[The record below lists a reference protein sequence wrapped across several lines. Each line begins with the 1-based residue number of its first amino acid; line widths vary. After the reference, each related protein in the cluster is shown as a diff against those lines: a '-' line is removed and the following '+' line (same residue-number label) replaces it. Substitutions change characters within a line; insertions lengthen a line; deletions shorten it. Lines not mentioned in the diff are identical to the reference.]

1 MTARRLLLGVCLV
14 GLLVLGSAIR
24 NYRKPLTTQLP
35 AHDDPPPTHRHPS
48 DAPRSAA
55 RSLASATPHNASAAA
70 SFALPDFTQ
79 ILDHNL
85 LAVGPNPP
93 TAAESAALIALATD
107 FTRIGGP
114 FAPATAARIGEHLAA
129 FPGSPY
135 ALSLLQ
141 EKAAIEWRH
150 GFFTASLASIAE
162 AAALALT
169 IKKAAPSPDTI
180 DAHRLADTA
189 LSTHLLTLSRVGDR
203 EALRAALASLGD
215 HTLGG
220 LATEAVYKAKEQLW
234 FFDHQ
239 AEQNVFCGFTAAN
252 SICVP
257 VGYKPIHPD
266 VHDEA
271 ERQAFIRDGLSLL
284 DLRAHSHE
292 ADGDLQIIKASASP
306 LPADLP
312 VPSIIHFKFG
322 HYSAITE
329 RDGDLYRVKDVHL
342 KYDSWVPLAALVTD
356 GSGYFLASASTAIPS
371 GFSAIPDEEARTI
384 YGRHCVHGRDP
395 EGEDKST
402 AGNGSVNPEHKTGC
416 PMAVHSFRLVN
427 PGLEIQDTPISYQ
440 APYGPGVDF
449 TLKYDQRSTVILD
462 LAAHANFG
470 PRWTYDYLGYV
481 DLAGTG
487 TPNTSVSTVFGNG
500 SYYRYT
506 YSTATAS
513 YVAKYQNHPKLDY
526 LAPAAGG
533 PGYRLRFPDGREWLY
548 TLANSAT
555 PTRFYLTS
563 IRDPRGNALTY
574 SYDAALRLTSL
585 TDALGQ
591 ATTFSYTPAADDLF
605 TADSKRIR
613 AITDPFGRS
622 ASFRYTATGLLHKV
636 IDPVGIVSEFR
647 YAATGDFI
655 DRLTTPYGS
664 HTYTWGDLP
673 GINQEPG
680 RFVEAT
686 DPAGDKERVEA
697 NDLTNYPNAAGTDP
711 YPAPTSITVASQ
723 AVPFLPKTDN
733 LHYRNTF
740 YWDKKQMKEGSGDYS
755 KAMLY
760 NWKAENNIITAVIG
774 SAQMPLQGRV
784 WYSYPGQTSDEGIGN
799 HQSPAKI
806 VRAVEQNGTL
816 VWTMAQAEYDAT
828 WGLPS
833 RTVDPLGRE
842 TRYEYNDANNV
853 SGAIR
858 GLDLTAI
865 KVKNGAAFETI
876 ATFSDF
882 EFRQPRTVTDAAGQI
897 TRYTYNSA
905 GQPLTVTNPKGE
917 ITTFAYYAADAVG
930 KKRKGRLERI
940 DGALAGTADTTTL
953 DYDSAGR
960 VARITGPDGYA
971 LDYAYDNI
979 DRLTRI
985 TYPDTT
991 YTETIY
997 QNLNPVSSRDRLGR
1011 LTTYVYNSILQ
1022 LSSVTDPANRTIQYK
1037 WCKCGD
1043 LQQLIDALG
1052 RVTKWRHDVAGRV
1065 TAKEYADGSSIAY
1078 AFEPL
1083 SGRLASVT
1091 DEKNQVKTLAYHLDG
1106 ALAKVGYLYETHETP
1121 DVSYTYDPVYGRLAS
1136 MTDGLGTTIYGYH
1149 PVAPGTLGAGQLAS
1163 VDGPWANDTLTYLYD
1178 PLGRLLT
1185 RAVNSVAETAAF
1197 DAAGRLE
1204 TITNALGS
1212 FTYAYEGVTSRLSS
1226 TTHSGGQKAAF
1237 KYFPAVQDFRLER
1250 ISNLKA
1256 DGTTPLSIFD
1266 YTYDAHG
1273 RILTWKQQQDSAAAS
1288 AQLWTLSYDNAD
1300 QLTSQVVTQGATT
1313 VDTYEWGY
1321 DAAAN
1326 RTSETINGATT
1337 TATHNALNE
1346 LITTTA
1352 AVPEMTY
1359 EWDAEDRLLAINQG
1373 VNRSEFTYDGQ
1384 GRRVRITEKTNGTVT
1399 STHSY
1404 LWDGLQIRERRDAGG
1419 ATVQQRYFG
1428 QGFQG
1433 VTGTPTGIHL
1443 YSRDHL
1449 GSIREATDTSGILK
1463 ERINYG
1469 AWGQILSP
1477 ASTAV
1482 SSFTYTGHLI
1492 HRPSSLY
1499 LAPYRAYSPSNARW
1513 LSRDL
1518 IEENGGIN
1526 LYSYTQNNPIS
1537 IIDLYGLF
1545 PIEGAILNDVV
1556 THTVNTIKDTANS
1569 INQLI
1574 KAHRQSFK
1582 ARQMEKSNTYCPK
1595 TLEAFKEKWGGAAY
1609 HRKDST
1615 TIDATPPG
1623 PCGLKAEIWEDGS
1636 GSGEECAYSASD
1648 GSYVPDSATWN
1659 DVSALSKSS
1668 WSMLYLLPGYAPQN
1682 GYGYTIWGVIG
1693 HNVIDTAQK
1702 P

>member
-1 MTARRLLLGVCLV
+1 MSESPRSSSSLKIAACLVLV
-14 GLLVLGSAIR
+14 GLGIAGYFAF
-24 NYRKPLTTQLP
+24 NQLR
-35 AHDDPPPTHRHPS
+35 D
-48 DAPRSAA
+48 RSAP
-55 RSLASATPHNASAAA
+55 ASATETPVAANPASSSSASSPLSALPARSNAPTPT
-70 SFALPDFTQ
+70 ALPDFSQVFATPF
-79 ILDHNL
+79 
-85 LAVGPNPP
+85 LAVGANPP
-93 TAAESAALIALATD
+93 TAAEQTSLATLAAD
-107 FTRIGGP
+107 YTRLSGQ
-114 FAPATAARIGEHLAA
+114 FSPANATRIGEHLAA

-150 GFFTASLASIAE
+150 GFFTASRASIAE
-162 AAALALT
+162 ASALGLT
-169 IKKAAPSPDTI
+169 LTAAAPTPDSVE
-180 DAHRLADTA
+180 AHRLADAA

-203 EALRAALASLGD
+203 EALRTALASVGD
-215 HTLGG
+215 RPLGG
-220 LATEAVYKAKEQLW
+220 LATEAASKAKEQLW
-234 FFDHQ
+234 FFDNQ
-239 AEQNVFCGFTAAN
+239 AEQNIFCGFTAAN
-252 SICVP
+252 AICVP
-257 VGYKPIHPD
+257 AGHKPIHPD

-271 ERQAFIRDGLSLL
+271 ERKEFIANGLSLFE
-284 DLRAHSHE
+284 LRAHSHE
-292 ADGDLQIIKASASP
+292 ADGDLQIIKAASST

-312 VPSIIHFKFG
+312 VPSIVHFKFG

-342 KYDSWVPLAALVTD
+342 KYDSWVPRAALVAE
-356 GSGYFLASASTAIPS
+356 GSGYFLASAATAIPT
-371 GFSAIPDEEARTI
+371 GFAAISDDEARTV

-395 EGEDKST
+395 EGEDLS
-402 AGNGSVNPEHKTGC
+402 TGC
-416 PMAVHSFRLVN
+416 GPKLPMAQHSFRLVN

-440 APYGPGVDF
+440 APYGPSVDF
-449 TLKYDQRSTVILD
+449 TVKYDQRSTVILD

-481 DLAGTG
+481 ALGGTG

-563 IRDPRGNALTY
+563 IRDARGNALTY
-574 SYDAALRLTSL
+574 TYDSALRLTTL

-591 ATTFSYTPAADDLF
+591 ATSFSYTPAADDLF
-605 TADSKRIR
+605 TADTKRIR
-613 AITDPFGRS
+613 SITDPFGRS

-673 GINQEPG
+673 GINEEPG
-680 RFVEAT
+680 RFIEAT

-697 NDLTNYPNAAGTDP
+697 NDLTDYPNAAGTDP
-711 YPAPTSITVASQ
+711 YPAPTSISVAGQTVS
-723 AVPFLPKTDN
+723 FFPKTDN

-740 YWDKKQMKEGSGDYS
+740 HWNKKQMREGAGDYS

-760 NWKAENNIITAVIG
+760 NWKAVNSVIN
-774 SAQMPLQGRV
+774 SVISSTQMPLQGRV
-784 WYSYPGQTSDEGIGN
+784 WYSYPGQTSAEGIGT

-853 SGAIR
+853 PGAVR

-865 KVKNGAAFETI
+865 KVKNGAAFDTI

-897 TRYTYNSA
+897 TRYTYNSF
-905 GQPLTVTNPKGE
+905 GQPLTVTNAKGE
-917 ITTFAYYAADAVG
+917 VTTFAYYAADATG
-930 KKRKGRLERI
+930 KKRRGRLERI
-940 DGALAGTADTTTL
+940 DGALAGTADTTTF

-991 YTETIY
+991 YTETLY

-1136 MTDGLGTTIYGYH
+1136 MSDGLGTTIYGYH

-1178 PLGRLLT
+1178 PLGRRLT

-1204 TITNALGS
+1204 NITNALGS
-1212 FTYAYEGVTSRLSS
+1212 FTYAYEGVTSRLASAI
-1226 TTHSGGQKAAF
+1226 HSGGKKTAF
-1237 KYFPAVQDFRLER
+1237 KYFPAAQDFRLER
-1250 ISNLKA
+1250 ISNLKP
-1256 DGTTPLSIFD
+1256 DGTTPLSVFD

-1273 RILTWKQQQDSAAAS
+1273 RILTWKQQQDNAAAS
-1288 AQLWTLSYDNAD
+1288 AQLWTLGYDNAD
-1300 QLTSQVVTQGATT
+1300 QLTSQVVTQGAST
-1313 VDTYEWGY
+1313 VGTYGWGY

-1346 LITTTA
+1346 LIATTA
-1352 AVPEMTY
+1352 TVSAMTY

-1373 VNRSEFTYDGQ
+1373 LNRSEFTYDGQ
-1384 GRRVRITEKTNGTVT
+1384 GRRVRITEKTNGAVT

-1404 LWDGLQIRERRDAGG
+1404 LWDGLQIRERRDATG

-1433 VTGTPTGIHL
+1433 VAGTPTGVHL

-1449 GSIREATDTSGILK
+1449 GSIREVADTAGVVK

-1469 AWGQILSP
+1469 AWGQVNSP
-1477 ASTAV
+1477 PSTPLT
-1482 SSFTYTGHLI
+1482 SFSYTGHFF
-1492 HRPSSLY
+1492 HRPSALY
-1499 LAPYRAYSPSNARW
+1499 LAPYRGYSSSNARW
-1513 LSRDL
+1513 LSGDP
-1518 IEENGGIN
+1518 IMENGGIN
-1526 LYSYTQNNPIS
+1526 LYSYVSNNPIS
-1537 IIDLYGLF
+1537 LIDRLGLKPGLSGYPF
-1545 PIEGAILNDVV
+1545 KPFSIEELN
-1556 THTVNTIKDTANS
+1556 AFS
-1569 INQLI
+1569 EQI
-1574 KAHRQSFK
+1574 KASKQAFL
-1582 ARQMEKSNTYCPK
+1582 ARQITKSNTYCPK

-1609 HRKDST
+1609 HRNDPR
-1615 TIDATPPG
+1615 TISATPG
-1623 PCGLKAEIWEDGS
+1623 SPCELKAQIWEDGN
-1636 GSGEECAYSASD
+1636 GSGEECAYSPTD
-1648 GSYVPDSATWN
+1648 GSYVPGSATWN
-1659 DVSALSKSS
+1659 EVSALSESS
-1668 WSMLYLLPGYAPQN
+1668 WSVLYLSDVYQPQG
-1682 GYGYTIWGVIG
+1682 GYGYTIWGVLG
-1693 HNVIDTAQK
+1693 HNLVDTLQK